1 MLEAWLEYLAVSGFC
16 LGYLYL
22 NKCSV
27 LFHCTTEQQLEAF
40 NLVINVHDVKP
51 EVLL

>member
-1 MLEAWLEYLAVSGFC
+1 MSGFC

-22 NKCSV
+22 NKCLV
-27 LFHCTTEQQLEAF
+27 LFHWTTEQQLESF
-40 NLVINVHDVKP
+40 NLVINVHDVKT